1 MYNVYFQDK
10 DFGKQAIFRAH
21 VNPPASVVT
30 TIKAYQ
36 KYFLKK
42 AYIGEDVFWGLS
54 PSEGDTV
61 EFRFDPAIEIERFVF
76 AIFNV
81 FLFKTSGK
89 HVRAVNTPLKP
100 QFHIVEMGLAGVYL
114 FLIQNID
121 CGYSLER
128 THQGGSNVYLQSMF

>member
-1 MYNVYFQDK
+1 MSDLVGNPEDSFLTSRLKWCITLFLYFQDK

-61 EFRFDPAIEIERFVF
+61 EFRFDPAIEIERFVLTITKSPF
-76 AIFNV
+76 
-81 FLFKTSGK
+81 
-89 HVRAVNTPLKP
+89 P
-100 QFHIVEMGLAGVYL
+100 
-114 FLIQNID
+114 
-121 CGYSLER
+121 SLLLSP
-128 THQGGSNVYLQSMF
+128 T